1 MVPLSMIL
9 SDFWPRFQGHDIFRH
24 CVLCDE
30 LTSLIV
36 TSGFEWCDGHNGVTG
51 TSMMHD
57 ADAYRGSVYDQTAF
71 DEQWNSAVPTEDIY
85 GPTDFLCTR

>member
-1 MVPLSMIL
+1 
-9 SDFWPRFQGHDIFRH
+9 
-24 CVLCDE
+24 
-30 LTSLIV
+30 V

-71 DEQWNSAVPTEDIY
+71 DEQ
-85 GPTDFLCTR
+85 